1 MLYGVVVCSMKCRV
15 ALLMFCA
22 VVMMFAVA
30 VAVVADV
37 SVGVKE
43 GDWVEYT
50 IEYTGSPPTDYPVW
64 MKVEVLDVQGT
75 NITLEATRELI
86 NGTTAT
92 HSFTANLET
101 GAPDLF
107 IVPADLEDNDT
118 FFHAAIGD
126 ITVAGVQDVPYAGVK
141 RTIVIAVVI
150 QMLLRWDRATG
161 VLVEATQS
169 ASEFTQHLKLD
180 KTNMWQAQTSGL
192 PIDSTTFYALIIAA
206 VCIVAVVGF
215 YVLHRKKQCAS

>member
-1 MLYGVVVCSMKCRV
+1 MKCSV

-22 VVMMFAVA
+22 VAVMFAVP
-30 VAVVADV
+30 VAAAAEVT
-37 SVGVKE
+37 VGVKQ
-43 GDWVEYT
+43 GDWVEYN
-50 IEYTGSPPTDYPVW
+50 IEYTGSPPTDYPTW
-64 MKVEVLDVQGT
+64 MRVEVLDVQGT

-107 IVPADLEDNDT
+107 IVPADLEDSDT
-118 FFHAAIGD
+118 FSHADIGN

-150 QMLLRWDRATG
+150 QILFRWDRATG

-180 KTNMWQAQTSGL
+180 KTNMWQAQPLGL
-192 PIDSTTFYALIIAA
+192 PIDSTSFYVLIIAA
-206 VCIVAVVGF
+206 LCIVAVLGF
-215 YVLHRKKQCAS
+215 YVLRRKKQHTS